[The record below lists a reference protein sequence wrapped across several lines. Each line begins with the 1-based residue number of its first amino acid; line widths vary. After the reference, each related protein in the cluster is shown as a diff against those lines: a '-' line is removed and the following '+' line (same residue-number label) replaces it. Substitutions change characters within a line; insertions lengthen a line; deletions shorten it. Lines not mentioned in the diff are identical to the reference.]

1 MANEPC
7 VMMMLLIL
15 MMLLMLMATIQR
27 RCPEKGLSYGKTAC
41 EKATKGE
48 GGEVSCDWRFQ
59 PANSLLKQEGTS
71 ACKS

>member
-1 MANEPC
+1 MANERC

-27 RCPEKGLSYGKTAC
+27 RCPEKGRSYGKTAC

-48 GGEVSCDWRFQ
+48 GGEVSCDW
-59 PANSLLKQEGTS
+59 
-71 ACKS
+71 